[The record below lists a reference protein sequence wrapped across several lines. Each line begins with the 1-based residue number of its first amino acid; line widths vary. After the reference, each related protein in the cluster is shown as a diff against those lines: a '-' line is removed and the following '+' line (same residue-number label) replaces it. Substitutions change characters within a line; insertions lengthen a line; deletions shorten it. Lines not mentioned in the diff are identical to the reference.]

1 MSESKIVETRK
12 VQKFGKSTLMISLP
26 SEYVKMIGLKP
37 SDLVR
42 LEVKE
47 DGSLVILPEKI
58 LEKRHRGKEIKL
70 GISRNTSEDIL
81 MRAIYASY
89 IACYDRIV
97 VENVEEKI
105 ISPHHMHAIRSLI
118 RMLIGSEIIE
128 QTSDR
133 VVIQIFIDTERY
145 NIDGLITRMISA
157 IKNMLHFLVISIK
170 NLDYEHLREIAEL
183 EFEMDRIHALAVR
196 YVYALNL
203 IRSIPFVTE
212 YRTLIKSLED
222 IGDALTQASQ
232 IFSETPELMHVV
244 RDSLGDKLDE
254 LELHIAYVMDIILQ
268 VLSKGDLYIAS
279 RAVDLAIESIKF
291 IRRMEMEVIPKYR
304 SLDEY
309 LRAKTFF
316 ERLLLICYNLQAASE
331 LAFDI
336 AMGKHY
342 GAINLAV
349 EEITNKM

>member
-1 MSESKIVETRK
+1 MSKPKIIETRK

-37 SDLVR
+37 LDFVR

-47 DGSLVILPEKI
+47 DGSLVILPEKV
-58 LEKRHRGKEIKL
+58 LERKFKGKEIKI
-70 GISRNTSEDIL
+70 GISKNTSEDIL

-97 VENVEEKI
+97 IENIEEKVI
-105 ISPHHMHAIRSLI
+105 PPHHMHAVRSLI

-128 QTSDR
+128 QTPDR
-133 VVIQIFIDTERY
+133 IVIQIFIDTERY
-145 NIDGLITRMISA
+145 NIDGLIARMISA
-157 IKNMLHFLVISIK
+157 IKNMLDFLIISIK
-170 NLDYEHLREIAEL
+170 NLDYEHLKEISEL
-183 EFEMDRIHALAVR
+183 EFEMDRIHALAIR

-203 IRSIPFVTE
+203 MGSIPFVTE
-212 YRTLIKSLED
+212 YRALIKSLED

-232 IFSETPELMHVV
+232 IFSEGPEIMHVI
-244 RDSLGDKLDE
+244 RDSLKDRLDE
-254 LELHIAYVMDIILQ
+254 LGLHIMYVMDIILQ
-268 VLSKGDLYIAS
+268 ALSKGDLYTAS

-291 IRRMEMEVIPKYR
+291 IGRMEMDVIPKYK

-309 LRAKTFF
+309 LKAKTFF
-316 ERLLLICYNLQAASE
+316 ERLLLICYNLQATSE

-336 AMGKHY
+336 AMGKHHEVVDLTVKEI
-342 GAINLAV
+342 IN
-349 EEITNKM
+349 KK

>member
-12 VQKFGKSTLMISLP
+12 VQKFGKSTLMVSLP
-26 SEYVKMIGLKP
+26 SEYVKMVGLKP

-47 DGSLVILPEKI
+47 DGSLIILPEKI
-58 LEKRHRGKEIKL
+58 FEKRYKGKEVKI

-97 VENVEEKI
+97 IESVEEKS

-118 RMLIGSEIIE
+118 RMLIGSEIVE

-145 NIDGLITRMISA
+145 NIDGLIARMISA
-157 IKNMLHFLVISIK
+157 IKNMLNFLVISIK
-170 NLDYEHLREIAEL
+170 NLDYEHLKEVVEL
-183 EFEMDRIHALAVR
+183 EFEMDRIHALAIR

-203 IRSIPFVTE
+203 LRSIPFVTE

-222 IGDALTQASQ
+222 MGDALTQASQ
-232 IFSETPELMHVV
+232 IFSEAPELMHVV
-244 RDSLGDKLDE
+244 RDTLGDRLDE
-254 LELHIAYVMDIILQ
+254 LELHIVYVMDIILQ
-268 VLSKGDLYIAS
+268 ALSKGDLYIAS
-279 RAVDLAIESIKF
+279 RAVDLAIESSKF
-291 IRRMEMEVIPKYR
+291 IRRMEMEVIPRYK

-309 LRAKTFF
+309 LKAKTFF

-342 GAINLAV
+342 GIVDLVAQGIV
-349 EEITNKM
+349 DKG

>member
-1 MSESKIVETRK
+1 MIEQKIVETRK

-26 SEYVKMIGLKP
+26 SEYVKIVGLKP

-47 DGSLVILPEKI
+47 DGSLVILPEKV
-58 LEKRHRGKEIKL
+58 LEKKFRGKEIRL
-70 GISRNTSEDIL
+70 GISRSTSDDIL

-97 VENVEEKI
+97 IENIEEKTI
-105 ISPHHMHAIRSLI
+105 APHQMHAVRSLI

-128 QTSDR
+128 QSSDKI
-133 VVIQIFIDTERY
+133 VIQIFIDTERY
-145 NIDGLITRMISA
+145 NIDGLIARMFSA
-157 IKNMLHFLVISIK
+157 VKNMLDFLIISIK
-170 NLDYEHLREIAEL
+170 NLDSEHLKEVSEL
-183 EFEMDRIHALAVR
+183 EFEMDRIHALAIR

-203 IRSIPFVTE
+203 LGSIPFVTE
-212 YRTLIKSLED
+212 YRALIKSIED

-232 IFSETPELMHVV
+232 IFTESPELMSVI
-244 RDSLGDKLDE
+244 RDALGDKLDE
-254 LELHIAYVMDIILQ
+254 LKLHIVYVMDIILQ
-268 VLSKGDLYIAS
+268 ALSKGDLYLAN
-279 RAVDLAIESIKF
+279 RAVDLAIESTKF
-291 IRRMEMEVIPKYR
+291 ISTMEMEVIPKYK

-309 LRAKTFF
+309 LKAKTFF

-342 GAINLAV
+342 GIVDLV
-349 EEITNKM
+349 GREKQ

>member
-37 SDLVR
+37 ADLVR
-42 LEVKE
+42 LEVK
-47 DGSLVILPEKI
+47 DNGSLLIIPERI
-58 LEKRHRGKEIKL
+58 LEKKYKGKEIRIN
-70 GISRNTSEDIL
+70 ISKNTSEDIL

-89 IACYDRIV
+89 IACYDRII
-97 VENVEEKI
+97 VENIEEKN
-105 ISPHHMHAIRSLI
+105 ISPHHMHAVRSLI
-118 RMLIGSEIIE
+118 RMLIGSEIVE

-145 NIDGLITRMISA
+145 NIDGLIARMISA

-170 NLDYEHLREIAEL
+170 NLDYEHLKEIAEL
-183 EFEMDRIHALAVR
+183 EFEMDRIHALAIR

-203 IRSIPFVTE
+203 LGTIPFVTE

-232 IFSETPELMHVV
+232 IFTETPELMHVV
-244 RDSLGDKLDE
+244 RDSLGDRLDE
-254 LELHIAYVMDIILQ
+254 LELHIVYVMDIVLQ
-268 VLSKGDLYIAS
+268 VLSKGDLRVAS
-279 RAVDLAIESIKF
+279 RAVDLAIESTKF
-291 IRRMEMEVIPKYR
+291 IHRMEMEVIPKYR

-342 GAINLAV
+342 GIVDLTIK
-349 EEITNKM
+349 EIVS